1 MSRIEEIKDQLKA
14 TVSRAGDIIQE
25 SETYTKLQD
34 RYQSLSAGS
43 QRLVWII
50 GVMVIAFIIFSFPL
64 MLISNSQVLITTF
77 EEKRSL
83 IRDLFKTYRESSGQA
98 SIPVSPTSENLKN
111 AVETILTV
119 ANLIPEQRIGII
131 QGSAEGKLIPASLIS
146 HVLDV
151 KLAKLN
157 LKQIVD
163 IGTSIAAISES
174 VKMKDMLIA
183 AHASDTRYYDVTY
196 KLYALNVPEPTL
208 EAAPE
213 IDIKP
218 KKDST
223 IKKETQNSEESED
236 SDQ

>member
-14 TVSRAGDIIQE
+14 TFSRVGDAIQE
-25 SETYTKLQD
+25 SESYAKLQD

-43 QRLVWII
+43 QRLVWIVGI
-50 GVMVIAFIIFSFPL
+50 LIITFMVFSYPL
-64 MLISNSQVLITTF
+64 LQISNSQVLITSF

-98 SIPVSPTSENLKN
+98 SIPVSPSAENLKN

-119 ANLIPEQRIGII
+119 ANLIPEQRVGII
-131 QGSAEGKLIPASLIS
+131 QGTPEGKLIPASLIS
-146 HVLDV
+146 HVIDV

-174 VKMKDMLIA
+174 VKLKDMLIA
-183 AHASDTRYYDVTY
+183 ANTKDTRYYDVTY

-213 IDIKP
+213 IEIKP
-218 KKDST
+218 KKDSALKKE
-223 IKKETQNSEESED
+223 IKKSEESED
-236 SDQ
+236 ADQ

>member
-1 MSRIEEIKDQLKA
+1 MSRLEEIKDQLKA
-14 TVSRAGDIIQE
+14 TLSRVWDVIQE
-25 SETYTKLQD
+25 SESYAKLQD
-34 RYQSLSAGS
+34 RYQTLNAGS
-43 QRLVWII
+43 QRLVWIVGI
-50 GVMVIAFIIFSFPL
+50 LLITFVIFSYPL
-64 MLISNSQVLITTF
+64 LQISNSQVLINSF

-98 SIPVSPTSENLKN
+98 GIPVSPTNENLKN

-119 ANLIPEQRIGII
+119 ANLIPEQRVGII
-131 QGSAEGKLIPASLIS
+131 QASPEGKLIPASLVS
-146 HVLDV
+146 HVLEV

-174 VKMKDMLIA
+174 VKLKDMLIA
-183 AHASDTRYYDVTY
+183 AHANDTRYYDVTY

-213 IDIKP
+213 VEMKP

-223 IKKETQNSEESED
+223 VKKESQKSEESED
-236 SDQ
+236 SDR